1 MNHEEMKRAIYEKLS
16 VRRKKFI
23 DRIGY
28 DKWDPFQEPNH
39 PIDIRKDITK
49 RTSKQLVRDFL
60 RSHAGDSY
68 SQAYARGVQEFC
80 MGLFQADERYQGM
93 FDFCLWY
100 VDELRRQGVDPRAAW
115 ER

>member
-1 MNHEEMKRAIYEKLS
+1 
-16 VRRKKFI
+16 
-23 DRIGY
+23 
-28 DKWDPFQEPNH
+28 
-39 PIDIRKDITK
+39 
-49 RTSKQLVRDFL
+49 
-60 RSHAGDSY
+60 
-68 SQAYARGVQEFC
+68 